1 MALIGIDVGTS
12 SLKVVIASERGDI
25 LAVASSDYS
34 VARPHPGWSEQDPE
48 LWWAAARIAVPTAIK
63 GANLRP
69 SDIRAIG
76 LSGQM
81 HGSVLLD
88 RATVDSRGSRGS
100 AIRPA
105 LLWNDQRTA
114 AECARIES
122 LAGGRRALVD
132 LVGNAALTGFSL
144 PKLMWLRAH
153 EPRHADAVASFMLP
167 KDYIGFRLAGVCATD
182 VGDASGTLLL
192 DPDSRSWSK
201 RAIELFGI
209 DPAILPRLHESG
221 QVIGTVTPWAAS
233 ELGIVAGI
241 PVIAG
246 SGDNQAGAIGAGI
259 VGPGQ
264 VLATLGTSGVIYAHA
279 DHPRRDV
286 GRADNQSAATS
297 GRLHTMCAADGTAA
311 TRGHWS
317 LTGCTLS
324 AAGALQW
331 ARDTIA
337 PDVPFDTLIE
347 EASHAE
353 PCARGLLFMPHLTG
367 ERCPYPDPDARGAW
381 IGLTARHTRA
391 HLIRA
396 VIEGV
401 TFTMAQ
407 ILDLVRDSG
416 VEVRAVRLGGGGARS
431 AFWRQLQ
438 ADLYGAP
445 VATTNTEQ
453 GPAFGAA
460 LLAGVG
466 IGLWPD
472 VAAAANA
479 CVHETE
485 RVDPDP
491 RRAQSYSPA
500 REAFAGLHA
509 GLQRTFGSLGAI
521 DRGTIP

>member
-1 MALIGIDVGTS
+1 MALLGIDVGTS

-25 LAVASSDYS
+25 LAVASADYAVS
-34 VARPHPGWSEQDPE
+34 RPHPGWSEQDPE
-48 LWWAAARIAVPTAIK
+48 LWWQAVRIAIPAALAAAPIDAR
-63 GANLRP
+63 
-69 SDIRAIG
+69 DIRAIG

-81 HGSVLLD
+81 HGSVILD
-88 RATVDSRGSRGS
+88 ERTVSSRGSLGR

-114 AECARIES
+114 TECARIES
-122 LAGGRRALVD
+122 RAGGRRELVD

-144 PKLMWLRAH
+144 PKLLWLQSH
-153 EPRHADAVASFMLP
+153 EPEHAARIASFMLP
-167 KDYIGFRLAGVCATD
+167 KDYIGFRLTGLCATD
-182 VGDASGTLLL
+182 VGDASGTLLI
-192 DPDSRSWSK
+192 DPDTRAWSSR
-201 RAIELFGI
+201 ACALFGI
-209 DPAILPRLHESG
+209 DPAILPSLHESG
-221 QVIGTVTPWAAS
+221 SIVGTVTDWAAN
-233 ELGIVAGI
+233 ELGLTSGT

-279 DHPRRDV
+279 DQPRRDI
-286 GRADNQSAATS
+286 GHSLETS
-297 GRLHTMCAADGTAA
+297 GRLHTMCAADGTPNS
-311 TRGHWS
+311 RGHWS

-337 PDVPFDTLIE
+337 PDTPYDTLIE
-347 EASHAE
+347 EAARVE
-353 PCARGLLFMPHLTG
+353 PGARGLLFMPHLTG
-367 ERCPYPDPDARGAW
+367 ERCPYPDPEARGAW

-407 ILDLVRDSG
+407 ILDLVRAAG
-416 VEVRAVRLGGGGARS
+416 VEVRSVRLGGGGARS
-431 AFWRQLQ
+431 RFWRQLQ
-438 ADLYGAP
+438 ADLYNAP

-466 IGLWPD
+466 IGVWAH
-472 VAAAANA
+472 VTEAAGA

-485 RVDPDP
+485 RIEPDP
-491 RRAQSYSPA
+491 KRAQSYSPA

-509 GLQRTFGSLGAI
+509 GLQSTFKSLGAI
-521 DRGTIP
+521 DRAADS

>member
-12 SLKVVIASERGDI
+12 SLKVVIASVRGDI
-25 LAVASSDYS
+25 LAVSSSDYPVS
-34 VARPHPGWSEQDPE
+34 RPHPGWSEQDPE
-48 LWWAAARIAVPTAIK
+48 LWWRAARAAIP
-63 GANLRP
+63 AALASASLAPR
-69 SDIRAIG
+69 DIRAIG

-88 RATVDSRGSRGS
+88 KHTLSSRGSLGS
-100 AIRPA
+100 CIRPA
-105 LLWNDQRTA
+105 ILWNDQRTA
-114 AECARIES
+114 AECAHIES

-144 PKLMWLRAH
+144 PKLLWLKSH
-153 EPRHADAVASFMLP
+153 EPHHASAIAAFMLP
-167 KDYIGFRLAGVCATD
+167 KDYIGFRLTGLCATD

-192 DPDSRSWSK
+192 DPDTRAWSA
-201 RAIELFGI
+201 RATNLFGI
-209 DPAILPRLHESG
+209 DPAILPTLHESG
-221 QVIGTVTPWAAS
+221 SVIGHVTAWAAI
-233 ELGIVAGI
+233 ELGLAPGT

-279 DHPRRDV
+279 DHPRRDI
-286 GRADNQSAATS
+286 GHAPETS
-297 GRLHTMCAADGTAA
+297 GRLHTMCAADGTSNS
-311 TRGHWS
+311 RGHWS

-347 EASHAE
+347 EAAHVE
-353 PCARGLLFMPHLTG
+353 PGSRGLLFMPHLTG

-401 TFTMAQ
+401 TLTMAQ
-407 ILDLVRDSG
+407 ILDLVRAAG
-416 VEVRAVRLGGGGARS
+416 VQVRSVRLGGGGARS
-431 AFWRQLQ
+431 PFWRQLQ
-438 ADLYGAP
+438 ADLYNAP

-466 IGLWPD
+466 IGLWPS
-472 VAAAANA
+472 VTEAAGE

-485 RVDPDP
+485 RIDPDP
-491 RRAQSYSPA
+491 KRAQSYSPA

-509 GLQRTFGSLGAI
+509 GLQSTFKSLGAI
-521 DRGTIP
+521 DRATHS